1 MQLDAADEDSD
12 ADLVVSAQAGD
23 MRAFDALIH
32 RHGKKL
38 YAMIYNMTS
47 HHEDT
52 NDLLQDVFAKAYQ
65 SLGKFR
71 GQSSFY
77 TWLYTIAMNMT
88 LNFLKKRQRRSGMS
102 LNELDQAVM
111 TDPALIDTRV
121 ESNPIALNELKNLQK
136 RLNEALQE
144 LSEEH
149 RAVVTMFDIQGMPHS
164 EICQILKVSEGTVRS
179 RLHYAHQ
186 YLQSRLQDLKDKNF

>member
-1 MQLDAADEDSD
+1 MYADAPDEDTD
-12 ADLVVSAQAGD
+12 ADLVTSAQSGE

-52 NDLLQDVFAKAYQ
+52 NDLLQDVFAKAYH

-77 TWLYTIAMNMT
+77 TWLYAIAMNMT
-88 LNFLKKRQRRSGMS
+88 LNFLKKRNRRSGLS
-102 LNELDQAVM
+102 LNDLDHAAIS
-111 TDPALIDTRV
+111 DPALIDTRV
-121 ESNPIALNELKNLQK
+121 EANPIALNHLKNLQK
-136 RLNEALQE
+136 RLNEAMQE
-144 LSEEH
+144 LSVEH
-149 RAVVTMFDIQGMPHS
+149 RAVVTMFDIQGLPHS
-164 EICQILKVSEGTVRS
+164 EICQVLKVSEGTVRS

-186 YLQSRLQDLKDKNF
+186 YLQSRLQDLREKSF